1 MVIISIIE
9 FAVCGTIYF
18 VADKPVIFVIENL
31 LVACCLSG
39 TFTMITP
46 LFKDIFG
53 DLGTEM
59 YGLTGF
65 FIGLAS
71 FMGPI
76 LTKSLIKEDS
86 DYLKIYLIGGAI
98 CVVKFIALLFFDEN
112 TKFRFKVQLKEEDNN
127 DEAVG
132 ITTNRS
138 TTSV

>member
-1 MVIISIIE
+1 MVIISLIE

-71 FMGPI
+71 FAGPI
-76 LTKSLIKEDS
+76 LTKTLIKEDS

-112 TKFRFKVQLKEEDNN
+112 TKFKFKAQIKEEDNE
-127 DEAVG
+127 EAVG